1 MSQIEIDQLKQRIEV
16 LKRRVEEDRTIF
28 DALPVMFWYKD
39 TQNRHLRVN
48 RAAAKLEGLPVTAIE
63 GKTAE
68 ELYSPEQAEIFFKD
82 DQEVIQSGQPK
93 LGIVE
98 RHETP
103 LGEEIWLETGKV
115 PTRDPDGRIS
125 GVVAFAIDITAQRR
139 VREFLSDSL
148 KQLTEAAESG
158 VSREEILIYLKEINR
173 RADELG

>member
-1 MSQIEIDQLKQRIEV
+1 MSQTEIDQLKQQIDALE
-16 LKRRVEEDRTIF
+16 RRVEEDRTIF

-39 TQNRHLRVN
+39 THNRHLRVN
-48 RAAAKLEGLPVTAIE
+48 RATAKLEGLPITAIE

-68 ELYSPEQAEIFFKD
+68 ELYSPEQAEIFYKD
-82 DQEVIQSGQPK
+82 DQAVIQSGRPK

-115 PTRDPDGRIS
+115 PTRGPNGKIV
-125 GVVAFAIDITAQRR
+125 GVVAFAIDISAQRR

-148 KQLTEAAESG
+148 KQLTEAVERG
-158 VSREEILIYLKEINR
+158 VRHDEILIYLKEIAR
-173 RADELG
+173 QADELG